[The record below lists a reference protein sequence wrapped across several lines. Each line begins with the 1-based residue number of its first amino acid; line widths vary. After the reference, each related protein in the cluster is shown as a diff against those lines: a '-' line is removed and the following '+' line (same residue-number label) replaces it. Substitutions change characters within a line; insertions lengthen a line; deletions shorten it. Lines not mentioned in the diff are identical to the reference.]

1 MSKPTK
7 NGFATYIEK
16 TKQFS
21 PNARLVL
28 LYSGFTGLA
37 FGVFRF
43 LFNFYVLSLGDSYNE
58 AFVGSLQTA
67 SSFAAIL
74 MALPAAYL
82 AERYSQKKIMI
93 STAMISGLA
102 IIGLVLFPFRWL
114 LILFNMVAGVSMSMR
129 QVAMA
134 PFLMA
139 NTSENERQWV
149 FSFNFGLMT
158 VSGFFG
164 NLLGGWLPTW
174 LGHYF
179 NAAPT
184 DTLSYQLAL
193 GSMMLV
199 TILSIGPLTRIIMP
213 PTDHDKRVELPWV
226 QLRRYGWSLSQF
238 LLPQLIIGLGAGLMQ
253 PFMNIYFR
261 NVYQKPDPPISMVFA
276 IGGLAMAIAQ
286 FLGPPLADKYGKIN
300 TVILTQI
307 FSVPFLIL
315 LGLGAWL
322 VPSGTAVAS
331 IWFLVAGIAYIF
343 RLALMNLSNPVYQT
357 FVLEHVPT
365 DVQALAMSLNSL
377 SFQFGWFIMPQ
388 VSGWLQVR
396 FGEFGFV
403 PIFGMVA
410 IFYLLATAL
419 EWWLFGGRNRRLPTF
434 ATSAGD

>member
-1 MSKPTK
+1 MSQPT
-7 NGFATYIEK
+7 GGLATYLEK

-28 LYSGFTGLA
+28 LYSAFTGLA

-43 LFNFYVLSLGDSYNE
+43 LFNFYVLSLGDAYNE

-67 SSFAAIL
+67 SSFASIL

-82 AERYSQKKIMI
+82 AERFSQKKIMI
-93 STAMISGLA
+93 HTALISSLA
-102 IIGLVLFPFRWL
+102 MIGLVLFPYRGL

-174 LGHYF
+174 LGGWF
-179 NAAPT
+179 DAAPT
-184 DTLSYQLAL
+184 DTLAYQLAL
-193 GSMMLV
+193 GSMMIV

-213 PTDHDKRVELPWV
+213 PVDRERRVELPWV

-286 FLGPPLADKYGKIN
+286 FLGPPLADKYGKIH

-307 FSVPFLIL
+307 LSVPFLLL
-315 LGLGAWL
+315 LGVGAWL
-322 VPSGTAVAS
+322 VPGGLAAAS
-331 IWFLVAGIAYIF
+331 LWFFVAGIAYIF

-410 IFYLLATAL
+410 VFYVLATAL
-419 EWWLFGGRNRRLPTF
+419 EWQLFVRRERPFPTVAPS
-434 ATSAGD
+434 ATD